1 MDYNKFKVGDLV
13 RWNPNEYDILA
24 GDTKEVGIV
33 IEIGERADSIAKP
46 LQRYALINWVASDVL
61 VIMHG
66 DTSWDKTEVLARADN
81 V

>member
-24 GDTKEVGIV
+24 GDKPEIGVV
-33 IEIGERADSIAKP
+33 IEIGESADSIRRP
-46 LQRYALINWVASDVL
+46 LQRYALINWTCNAPLS
-61 VIMHG
+61 IMHG
-66 DTSWDKTEVLARADN
+66 ETSWEKTEVLARANN

>member
-24 GDTKEVGIV
+24 GDKREIGIV
-33 IEIGERADSIAKP
+33 IEIGETAHSIAQP
-46 LQRYALINWVASDVL
+46 LRRYALINWICNEAMSV
-61 VIMHG
+61 MHG
-66 DTSWDKTEVLARADN
+66 ESSWEKTEVLARANN

>member
-24 GDTKEVGIV
+24 GDTPEIGVV
-33 IEIGERADSIAKP
+33 VEIGETADNIRRP
-46 LQRYALINWVASDVL
+46 LQRYVLINWVASSML
-61 VIMHG
+61 SIMHG
-66 DTSWDKTEVLARADN
+66 ESSWEKTEVLARANN